1 MKNIKLRNS
10 FLLLLTAFIW
20 GIAFSAQSA
29 GGEAA
34 GPYTFNCIRMIL
46 GGIALLPVVS
56 IMDHVKPSARRPETK
71 QQKKELWLGGI
82 SCGAILFISSSFQQ
96 IGIYMG
102 TSAGKAG
109 FLTACYILLVPIIG
123 LFFHKK
129 CGWNIWAGVAL
140 AVLGLYLLCMD
151 GPLSLQLSDGL
162 VLLCALCFSFH
173 IIVVDYFAPKVDG
186 VRMSCIQFFTCGILG
201 IFPTV
206 FLEMGHTQESISLW
220 LSRFAAWDVWIAILY
235 AAVFSCGVAYT
246 LQIIGQEGLHPT
258 VASLLMSLESVFS
271 VIAGWLILKESMSP
285 RELTGCIIMFAAIS
299 LAQVEFGRKCQEKH
313 LA

>member
-1 MKNIKLRNS
+1 MKNTKLRNS

-20 GIAFSAQSA
+20 GVAFVAQSA
-29 GGEAA
+29 GGDAV

-46 GGIALLPVVS
+46 GGIALLPVIV
-56 IMDHVKPSARRPETK
+56 IMDHVKPSTRRPATK
-71 QQKKELWLGGI
+71 EQRKELLLGGV
-82 SCGAILFISSSFQQ
+82 SCGAILFVASSFQQ
-96 IGIYMG
+96 MGIFLG

-129 CGWNIWAGVAL
+129 CRWNIWIGVAL
-140 AVLGLYLLCMD
+140 AVLGLYLLCMS
-151 GPLSLQLSDGL
+151 GPFLLQLSDGL

-173 IIVVDYFAPKVDG
+173 IIVVDHFAPKVDG

-206 FLEMGHTQESISLW
+206 LMEMGHTQESVRIW
-220 LSRFAAWDVWIAILY
+220 LSGFTAWDAWITILY
-235 AAVFSCGVAYT
+235 AAVLSCGVAYT

-271 VIAGWLILKESMSP
+271 VIAGWIILEEDMSQ
-285 RELTGCIIMFAAIS
+285 RELTGCIIMFIAII
-299 LAQVEFGRKCQEKH
+299 LAQVEIDRKWHEK
-313 LA
+313 

>member
-10 FLLLLTAFIW
+10 LLLLLTAFIW
-20 GIAFSAQSA
+20 GVAFVVQSV
-29 GGEAA
+29 GGDAV

-46 GGIALLPVVS
+46 GGIALLPVIA
-56 IMDHVKPSARRPETK
+56 IMDHVKPSMRRPATK
-71 QQKKELWLGGI
+71 EQRKVLLLGGI
-82 SCGAILFISSSFQQ
+82 SCGTILFVASSFQQ
-96 IGIYMG
+96 MGIFLG

-123 LFFHKK
+123 LFFRKK
-129 CGWNIWAGVAL
+129 CRWNIWIGVVL
-140 AVLGLYLLCMD
+140 AVLGLYLLCMS
-151 GPLSLQLSDGL
+151 GPFLLQLSDGL

-173 IIVVDYFAPKVDG
+173 IIVVDHFAPKVDG

-206 FLEMGHTQESISLW
+206 LMEMGHTQESVRIW
-220 LSRFAAWDVWIAILY
+220 LSGFAGWDAWVTILY

-271 VIAGWLILKESMSP
+271 VIAGWIILEEDMSQ
-285 RELTGCIIMFAAIS
+285 RELTGCIIMFTAII
-299 LAQVEFGRKCQEKH
+299 LAQVEIDRKWHEK
-313 LA
+313 

>member
-1 MKNIKLRNS
+1 MKNTKFRNS

-20 GIAFSAQSA
+20 GVAFVAQSA
-29 GGEAA
+29 GGDAV

-46 GGIALLPVVS
+46 GGIALLPVIS

-71 QQKKELWLGGI
+71 QQRKELLLGGV
-82 SCGAILFISSSFQQ
+82 SCGAILFVASSFQQ
-96 IGIYMG
+96 MGIFLG
-102 TSAGKAG
+102 TPAGKAG

-129 CGWNIWAGVAL
+129 CGWNIWVGVVL
-140 AVLGLYLLCMD
+140 AVLGLYLLCMN
-151 GPLSLQLSDGL
+151 GPFYLQLSDGL

-173 IIVVDYFAPKVDG
+173 IIVVDHFAPKVDG

-206 FLEMGHTQESISLW
+206 LMEMGHTQESVKLW
-220 LSRFAAWDVWIAILY
+220 LSGFAAWDAWITILY
-235 AAVFSCGVAYT
+235 AAFLSCGVAYT

-271 VIAGWLILKESMSP
+271 VIAGWIILKESMSP

-299 LAQVEFGRKCQEKH
+299 LAQVEFDRKWQEK
-313 LA
+313 